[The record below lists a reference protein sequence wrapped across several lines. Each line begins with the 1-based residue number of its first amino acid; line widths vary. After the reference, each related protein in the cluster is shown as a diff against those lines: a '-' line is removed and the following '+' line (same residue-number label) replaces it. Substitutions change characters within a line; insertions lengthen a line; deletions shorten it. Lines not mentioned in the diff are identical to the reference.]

1 MAEYQGQIDKAQ
13 LTIDEVNRV
22 LEVGRLLWS
31 VLSVEEREQIRK
43 YLSNAVKARSGST
56 LSFLKQ

>member
-31 VLSVEEREQIRK
+31 VLSVEEREQIGK
-43 YLSNAVKARSGST
+43 CLSDAVRARSGST

>member
-43 YLSNAVKARSGST
+43 YLSNAVKARSGRT